1 MLLPLEFCAFSAI
14 NYQVQCPNILF
25 GASAFRTSIM
35 PLSGAGQNPYIPYP
49 VIIEDIITEND
60 DRDLK
65 TFKLAFDRKED
76 EFSYAP
82 GQFAEV
88 SIFGKGES
96 PFGIASSPTEKGSLL
111 FTVKRTGTVT
121 EELHNSEKGR
131 KIGVRG
137 PLGNSFPWKRMEGKN
152 IVIVS
157 GGFAFTTLRSAI
169 TYMLDNREK
178 FGKITAVYGARD
190 PGELLY
196 KELLKEWQE
205 HSSIDLT
212 LTVDREIESDWNGK
226 VGLVPNVLK
235 EVGPAAE
242 NALALVC
249 GPPIMIR
256 FTTPVL
262 LELGFEKEDIILSLE
277 NRMKCGIG
285 KCGRC
290 NIGSRYVCVDGPVF
304 TYAEL
309 ESLPP
314 EY

>member
-1 MLLPLEFCAFSAI
+1 
-14 NYQVQCPNILF
+14 
-25 GASAFRTSIM
+25 M

-60 DRDLK
+60 GRDLK

-121 EELHNSEKGR
+121 EELPNSEKGR

-212 LTVDREIESDWNGK
+212 LTVDREIESDWSGK

>member
-1 MLLPLEFCAFSAI
+1 
-14 NYQVQCPNILF
+14 
-25 GASAFRTSIM
+25 M

-212 LTVDREIESDWNGK
+212 LTVDREIESDWSGK